1 MLENDANHLVFPDES
16 GVNTDMTRHYAR
28 SKKNERAVDS
38 TPVNTPCNTTI
49 LSSVRLNGKICY
61 TVYYGGTT
69 QERFAEYLKAMLIPT
84 LSKTDIIVMHNMRSH
99 HAKIVKQVL
108 DESRINDL
116 YLPPYSP
123 DLNPIEKMWSK
134 LKAYLRKEK
143 VRIASELPPAIERAF
158 STVRASDCLG
168 WFRSCNYVQ

>member
-1 MLENDANHLVFPDES
+1 MQYYDFVLCAVERKNMPYSLLWRNDW
-16 GVNTDMTRHYAR
+16 G
-28 SKKNERAVDS
+28 AVW
-38 TPVNTPCNTTI
+38 
-49 LSSVRLNGKICY
+49 K
-61 TVYYGGTT
+61 
-69 QERFAEYLKAMLIPT
+69 YLKTILIPT
-84 LSKTDIIVMHNMRSH
+84 LSKTDIIVMDNMRPH
-99 HAKIVKQVL
+99 HAKIVKQAL
-108 DESRINDL
+108 DESGINDL

-143 VRIASELPPAIERAF
+143 VRIASELPSAIARAF

>member
-1 MLENDANHLVFPDES
+1 MQEDDAGHLVFLDES
-16 GVNTDMTRHYAR
+16 GVNTNMTRHYAR
-28 SKKNERAVDS
+28 SQKNERAVDS

-49 LSSVRLNGKICY
+49 LSSVRLNGKTCH
-61 TVYYGGTT
+61 TVYIGGTT
-69 QERFAEYLKAMLIPT
+69 QERFAEYLKTKLIPT
-84 LSKTDIIVMHNMRSH
+84 LSKTDIIIMDNMRSH
-99 HAKIVKQVL
+99 HAGIVKQVL
-108 DESRINDL
+108 DESGIGYM

-143 VRIASELPPAIERAF
+143 IRVASELPAAIEKAF
-158 STVRASDCLG
+158 ATVQVSDCLG